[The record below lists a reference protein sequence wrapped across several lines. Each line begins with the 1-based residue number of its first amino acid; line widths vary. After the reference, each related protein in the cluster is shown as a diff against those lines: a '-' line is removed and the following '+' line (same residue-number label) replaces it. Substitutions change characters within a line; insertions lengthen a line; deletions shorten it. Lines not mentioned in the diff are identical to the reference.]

1 MLSPETSTPSTS
13 TPAPK
18 RGRRFARAL
27 RRRETLQDLDPLVR
41 DSRGTV
47 YRRSSHEALR
57 ARVDLLASQ
66 QRAARVAEEQR
77 RAGAPAALDAARAAY
92 EGAEAS
98 LARAVEANLGRRE
111 VKRREAAVRYAARAV
126 RDAVTFAAAV
136 EAEALPPLPRVSAR
150 AVQAGQPVDLP
161 AVVAAPRN
169 RYPTRPP
176 GRF

>member
-13 TPAPK
+13 TPTPR

-27 RRRETLQDLDPLVR
+27 RRREALQDLADLDPLVR

-77 RAGAPAALDAARAAY
+77 RAGAPAALEAARAAF
-92 EGAEAS
+92 
-98 LARAVEANLGRRE
+98 
-111 VKRREAAVRYAARAV
+111 
-126 RDAVTFAAAV
+126 DAV
-136 EAEALPPLPRVSAR
+136 VSD
-150 AVQAGQPVDLP
+150 AVQDPVVD
-161 AVVAAPRN
+161 R
-169 RYPTRPP
+169 R
-176 GRF
+176 

>member
-13 TPAPK
+13 TPTPR

-27 RRRETLQDLDPLVR
+27 RRREALQDLADLDPLVR

-77 RAGAPAALDAARAAY
+77 RAGAPAALEAARAAFD
-92 EGAEAS
+92 S
-98 LARAVEANLGRRE
+98 DAVQDPVVDRRE
-111 VKRREAAVRYAARAV
+111 VKAELAAWRASEKRL

-150 AVQAGQPVDLP
+150 NVQVGQPVDLP
-161 AVVAAPRN
+161 AVDVAPRN

-176 GRF
+176 GRR